1 MARDD
6 DGDEDFVTFG
16 TALEPLEDDEPL
28 RKPIPLHEQTVK
40 DEKGRYQRFH
50 GAFTGGFSAGYFNTV
65 GSKEGWTPSTF
76 VSSRQQKADK
86 HHARPEDFMDEEDF
100 GEHGIAPRQITTS
113 LEFSSSR
120 RDEAAERAKAVGAQA
135 ALIPGDTLLEELISP
150 AKSSIGVELLRRMG
164 WREGQGVGPRVK
176 RKPRRQQQAE
186 GGTKAYGCMLP
197 PAGSEDSEDEYEEF
211 APDNVTFAPKDVTPV
226 DFSPR
231 LGVQGLGY
239 RGLDPGLALLGRGA
253 DEHIDLFRPQSESR
267 SRLFGDARS
276 SVRRGGVAG
285 QAFGVGA
292 LEDDD
297 EDVYHRDSMSRY
309 DTVLGGEEP
318 GDGLFGWTAPQ
329 QYTKKK
335 DKSKDASYLGKIL
348 EGFTLAQNPPEE
360 KVIFPPPALPS
371 NYRPVHRFRPQVD
384 VSRLS
389 GVSPALAQAL
399 KTSRGHM
406 IKEDPQQ
413 EGRHQLDSGQ
423 RRTMLGEDALKGPS
437 SVMDL
442 LRPEDR
448 QRLLNLRNST
458 TPTTCTPVSADKSQ
472 VAKQDLLVG
481 VAPPPSGLQQQQKVL
496 AAWRGS
502 NASTQ
507 TFKPFEKTPSKQARY
522 DLYLDR
528 LRQGDTDALEQ
539 SLDQTMTEWERS
551 REREEFVRASV
562 LYRPS
567 SSSLSS
573 RFTSAKH
580 KEDEDSVEVN
590 RDEEGDVDDKQN
602 AVKMKMFGKLT
613 RETFEWHPD
622 KLLCKRFNVPDPH
635 PGSGVVGLPK
645 VKRDK
650 FSVFNFLSVMESREM
665 AAPPKPPE
673 SGKKSRWDVSHQE
686 TKGTSE
692 DPQSAAQTQ
701 TETKSDHSSDPGLP
715 ASSSR
720 DTSAASRTQEKLADL
735 QSSEKKTAG
744 DEEEQQEEDEE
755 QEEEESRP
763 SMDLFKAIFASSSDE
778 KSSSSSE
785 ESNDEED
792 RKDKEEGKTDLQPA
806 NLFTIA
812 TSSVTTSSV
821 TTSSVTTSSVT
832 ASSAVTSN
840 SHTGAASFQKSA
852 QEELEFGPKLPP
864 PSTPAD
870 RGGAAQIC
878 SQSREEFSR
887 KKEKK
892 HKSRKQNKHKKD
904 KKKKKCKK
912 HKHKQE
918 KKSKKDESDS
928 SEDMDKDDDD
938 DDQVST
944 AELLKRLKNIQSHRT
959 R

>member
-164 WREGQGVGPRVK
+164 WRE
-176 RKPRRQQQAE
+176 
-186 GGTKAYGCMLP
+186 
-197 PAGSEDSEDEYEEF
+197 DSSRLDEYEEF

-253 DEHIDLFRPQSESR
+253 DEHIDLFRPQSETR

-458 TPTTCTPVSADKSQ
+458 TPKTCTPVSADKSQ

-673 SGKKSRWDVSHQE
+673 SGKKSRWDVSQQE

-755 QEEEESRP
+755 QEEEEESRP

-821 TTSSVTTSSVT
+821 TTSS
-832 ASSAVTSN
+832 AVTSN
-840 SHTGAASFQKSA
+840 SHTGAASYQKSA

-892 HKSRKQNKHKKD
+892 HRSRKQNKHKKD

-938 DDQVST
+938 DQVST

>member
-1 MARDD
+1 MASDN

-120 RDEAAERAKAVGAQA
+120 RDEAAEKAKAVSAQA

-150 AKSSIGVELLRRMG
+150 ARSSIGVELLRRMG

-176 RKPRRQQQAE
+176 RKPRRQQAE

-253 DEHIDLFRPQSESR
+253 DEHIDLFRPQSETR

-360 KVIFPPPALPS
+360 KVIFPPPALPR
-371 NYRPVHRFRPQVD
+371 NYRPVHHFRPQVD

-399 KTSRGHM
+399 KTSKGHM
-406 IKEDPQQ
+406 IKEEPQQ

-423 RRTMLGEDALKGPS
+423 RMTMLGEDALKGPS

-458 TPTTCTPVSADKSQ
+458 TPMTCTPVSTDKSQ

-673 SGKKSRWDVSHQE
+673 SGKKSRWDVSQQQ

-715 ASSSR
+715 ASSSSSSSR
-720 DTSAASRTQEKLADL
+720 DTSAASRTQEKSADL

-806 NLFTIA
+806 NLFTITPSSA
-812 TSSVTTSSV
+812 TPSSVTTS
-821 TTSSVTTSSVT
+821 
-832 ASSAVTSN
+832 AAVTSN
-840 SHTGAASFQKSA
+840 SHTGAASYQKSA

-870 RGGAAQIC
+870 RGGAAQI
-878 SQSREEFSR
+878 SQSREESSR

-892 HKSRKQNKHKKD
+892 HKSRKQSKHKKD

-928 SEDMDKDDDD
+928 SEDVDKDDDD
-938 DDQVST
+938 DQVPT